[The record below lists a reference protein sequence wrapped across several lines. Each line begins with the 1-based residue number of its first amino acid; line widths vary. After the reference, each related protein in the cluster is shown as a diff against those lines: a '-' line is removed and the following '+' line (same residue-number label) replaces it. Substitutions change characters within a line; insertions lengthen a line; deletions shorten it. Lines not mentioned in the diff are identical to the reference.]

1 MNGNYIK
8 INRKIL
14 DWEWWDDINTCRVFF
29 YMLLKANW
37 KDGKFK
43 GIDIER
49 GSFVSSLSKIADE
62 TRLTVDEVRTAIK
75 HLRST
80 NEITSKSHSKF
91 TVFTVKNY
99 TLYQDVPEQVPSKIP
114 DSSQPVPEQVPSKSH
129 AIPTLF
135 PTIEEV
141 KNIRREEEEEKK
153 EGKKGNKK
161 SSTAEDMEALF
172 QKQVS
177 EKQISQPLIEKIQDW
192 LKYKSERKELYKEQ
206 GMKSL
211 ITTIS
216 KHANQY
222 GDLVVIDL
230 IDECMAS
237 GWVGIIWDR
246 IDNKKQKGSA
256 YMESIKNRVSEVD
269 NWV

>member
-1 MNGNYIK
+1 MDGNYIK
-8 INRKIL
+8 FYRKFL
-14 DWEWWDDINTCRVFF
+14 EWEWWDDINTSRLFIF
-29 YMLLKANW
+29 MLLKANW
-37 KDGKFK
+37 KDGNFK
-43 GIDIER
+43 GLDIPK
-49 GSFVSSLSKIADE
+49 GSFVSSIAKLSDGTK
-62 TRLTVDEVRTAIK
+62 LTCDEVRTALK
-75 HLRST
+75 HLKST

-91 TVFTVKNY
+91 TVFTIKNY
-99 TLYQDVPEQVPSKIP
+99 CSYQQVPEQITEQFPS
-114 DSSQPVPEQVPSKSH
+114 SSQAVPEQVPSKSH

-141 KNIRREEEEEKK
+141 KKERREEEEEKK

-192 LKYKSERKELYKEQ
+192 LKYKTERKELYKEQ

-216 KHANQY
+216 KHANKY
-222 GDLVVIDL
+222 GDIAVIDL